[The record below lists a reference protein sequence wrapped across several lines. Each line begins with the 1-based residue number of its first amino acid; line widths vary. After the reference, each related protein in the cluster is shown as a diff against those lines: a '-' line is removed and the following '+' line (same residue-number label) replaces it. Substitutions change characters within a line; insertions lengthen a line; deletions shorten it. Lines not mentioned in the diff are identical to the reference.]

1 MRITSKFA
9 DMTSSSFFFLLCLVS
24 LVKFSY
30 WSKFHV
36 NIITVSRVMTIFF
49 YKGLTTNTPVWVLHN
64 IWRLR
69 QLKDTKFDT
78 NVSNEMLLNSA
89 SQLLL
94 SYSVIHLSFYLSF
107 YCFSVIKGK
116 PRGGRVKLPLPPP
129 PRLRSIMF
137 HACFCSDS

>member
-1 MRITSKFA
+1 MSEIRLLQISHKSEKWQLRQNLLTWRHRH
-9 DMTSSSFFFLLCLVS
+9 FFLLCLVS

-36 NIITVSRVMTIFF
+36 NIITGSRVMTIFF

-69 QLKDTKFDT
+69 QLKATKFGT

-94 SYSVIHLSFYLSF
+94 NYSVIHFSFYLSF

-116 PRGGRVKLPLPPP
+116 PRRGRVKLPPP
-129 PRLRSIMF
+129 L
-137 HACFCSDS
+137 SD

>member
-1 MRITSKFA
+1 MQVLQTMRPKSDCFKLAINRENDNYVKICRHDVIF
-9 DMTSSSFFFLLCLVS
+9 FFFLLCLVS

-36 NIITVSRVMTIFF
+36 NIITGSRVMTIFF

-69 QLKDTKFDT
+69 QLKATKFDT

-94 SYSVIHLSFYLSF
+94 NYSVIHFSFYLSF

-116 PRGGRVKLPLPPP
+116 PRK
-129 PRLRSIMF
+129 
-137 HACFCSDS
+137 